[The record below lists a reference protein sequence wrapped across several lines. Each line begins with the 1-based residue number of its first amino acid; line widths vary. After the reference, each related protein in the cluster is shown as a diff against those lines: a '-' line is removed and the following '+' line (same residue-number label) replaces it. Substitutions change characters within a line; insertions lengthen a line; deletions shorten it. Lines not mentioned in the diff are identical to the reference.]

1 MPVPFVYRKHGQ
13 SGLEISEL
21 LPHLAAHAD
30 ELCVIRSVHGDNPNH
45 GPALFLMNNTLAMET
60 ARRLTARLS
69 AGSSTAND
77 EQRLEQLWLLTLGR
91 PPEAEEVKI
100 ARGFIAEHSWDRFI
114 QALLST
120 NEFAYL
126 D

>member
-1 MPVPFVYRKHGQ
+1 
-13 SGLEISEL
+13 L
-21 LPHLAAHAD
+21 
-30 ELCVIRSVHGDNPNH
+30 
-45 GPALFLMNNTLAMET
+45 ET

-69 AGSSTAND
+69 QGSSAASD

-91 PPEAEEVKI
+91 PPEVEEVKL
-100 ARGFIAEHSWDRFI
+100 ARGFIAEHSWERFI